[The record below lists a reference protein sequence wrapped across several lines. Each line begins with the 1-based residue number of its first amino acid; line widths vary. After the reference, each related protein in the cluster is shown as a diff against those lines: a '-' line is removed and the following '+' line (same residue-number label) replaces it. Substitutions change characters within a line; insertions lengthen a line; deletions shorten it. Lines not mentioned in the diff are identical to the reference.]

1 MLETFLSAG
10 VLERL
15 INSALRL
22 DPAARDKLAALNG
35 RRISLDH
42 GWREQ
47 PWIVEIRDGSLALS
61 DDHATL
67 CDVRLSGN
75 LSGFLQLFK
84 KPAAAA
90 GAPRGKLYIEGDLH
104 AAQQF
109 QRVMGE
115 LAPDFDSVLRERF
128 GEPLG
133 TFLADSARRLQ
144 AHGEAGK
151 AALEAKLRD
160 YLGKNGCAD
169 RSEAADFARRVAA
182 LRQRI
187 SQLENRLD
195 TRPNRGERAQ

>member
-1 MLETFLSAG
+1 MLETFLSG
-10 VLERL
+10 SVLARL

-35 RRISLDH
+35 RRISLDLGWGERPWLIEIH
-42 GWREQ
+42 GGELQ
-47 PWIVEIRDGSLALS
+47 FS

-84 KPAAAA
+84 KPANSSTP
-90 GAPRGKLYIEGDLH
+90 PRGKLYIEGDLH

-115 LAPDFDSVLRERF
+115 LAPDFDAVFRERF
-128 GEPLG
+128 GERLG
-133 TFLADSARRLQ
+133 STLADAARRLQ

-151 AALEAKLRD
+151 AAIETKLRA
-160 YLGKNGCAD
+160 YLSENGCAT
-169 RSEAADFARRVAA
+169 RSEAADFARRVQA
-182 LRQRI
+182 LTARLAR
-187 SQLENRLD
+187 LETCLATEN
-195 TRPNRGERAQ
+195 

>member
-1 MLETFLSAG
+1 MLETFLSG
-10 VLERL
+10 SVLARL

-35 RRISLDH
+35 RRISLDL
-42 GWREQ
+42 GWGER
-47 PWIVEIRDGSLALS
+47 PWIIEIHGGELHFS

-84 KPAAAA
+84 KPANSSTP
-90 GAPRGKLYIEGDLH
+90 PRGKLYIEGDLH

-115 LAPDFDSVLRERF
+115 LAPDFDAVFRER
-128 GEPLG
+128 LG
-133 TFLADSARRLQ
+133 STLADAARRLQ

-151 AALEAKLRD
+151 AAIEAKLRA
-160 YLGKNGCAD
+160 YLSENGCAT
-169 RSEAADFARRVAA
+169 RSEAADFAHRVQA
-182 LRQRI
+182 LGARLAR
-187 SQLENRLD
+187 LETRLA
-195 TRPNRGERAQ
+195 TEN

>member
-1 MLETFLSAG
+1 MLETFLNG
-10 VLERL
+10 DVLARL

-35 RRISLDH
+35 RRISLDL
-42 GWREQ
+42 GWRAQ
-47 PWIVEIRDGSLALS
+47 PWLIEIHDGELCFS

-84 KPAAAA
+84 KPATNSAP
-90 GAPRGKLYIEGDLH
+90 PRGKLYIEGDLH

-115 LAPDFDSVLRERF
+115 LAPDYDSVLRDRF
-128 GEPLG
+128 GERLG
-133 TFLADSARRLQ
+133 STLADAMRRLQ

-151 AALEAKLRD
+151 AAIEAKLRA
-160 YLGKNGCAD
+160 YLTENGCAT
-169 RSEAADFARRVAA
+169 REETADFSRRLQALTARLAR
-182 LRQRI
+182 
-187 SQLENRLD
+187 LETRLA
-195 TRPNRGERAQ
+195 TEN

>member
-1 MLETFLSAG
+1 MLETFLNG
-10 VLERL
+10 DVLARL

-35 RRISLDH
+35 RRISLDL
-42 GWREQ
+42 GWRAQ
-47 PWIVEIRDGSLALS
+47 PWLIEIHDGELHFS

-84 KPAAAA
+84 KPANSSTP
-90 GAPRGKLYIEGDLH
+90 PRGKLYIEGDLH

-115 LAPDFDSVLRERF
+115 LAPDYDHVLRDRF
-128 GEPLG
+128 GERLG
-133 TFLADSARRLQ
+133 STLADAVRRLQ

-151 AALEAKLRD
+151 AAIEAKLRA
-160 YLGKNGCAD
+160 YLTENGCAT
-169 RSEAADFARRVAA
+169 RSEAADFSRRIQALAARLTR
-182 LRQRI
+182 
-187 SQLENRLD
+187 LETRLA
-195 TRPNRGERAQ
+195 TEN